1 MARGARGEG
10 DPRGK
15 WPEPRS
21 RGLVEAGQRQGRG
34 RALTSDAPA
43 IGQAPVECAGDCSS
57 ATCAPSLPAPQ
68 RSGPEDCD
76 GVELEGEAGRRG
88 PGELRALVLTW
99 PGKRSASRAEPGR
112 VADGS
117 NLLGRDGLWRAPEVT
132 CPAPGGRLI
141 RRPAALRFPGHGQ
154 GDEAVGERDDDSGW
168 GRWSRPSE
176 MKGGHALIGRLLK
189 PQKRPPK
196 APILSGRGADWAER
210 VANRNSSTTA
220 RRSADR
226 GTTYR
231 PERSRDSPQASR
243 ATARALEG
251 RRTSP
256 TNISTG
262 WTMWQTAGPLEQTTD
277 GGPPGD
283 EPRRMRLG
291 PVEASVCTPLSST
304 PPPSVTAGSMQV
316 RPELLESRSRHRDGC
331 RFPGV
336 VDLGGVASH
345 LLRRVFSRGPPRP
358 KTPRARPASKAG

>member
-1 MARGARGEG
+1 M
-10 DPRGK
+10 
-15 WPEPRS
+15 
-21 RGLVEAGQRQGRG
+21 
-34 RALTSDAPA
+34 TSDAPA

-57 ATCAPSLPAPQ
+57 ATCAPLAP
-68 RSGPEDCD
+68 RATALGAR
-76 GVELEGEAGRRG
+76 GLRRG
-88 PGELRALVLTW
+88 RA
-99 PGKRSASRAEPGR
+99 RGR
-112 VADGS
+112 
-117 NLLGRDGLWRAPEVT
+117 GRGRTARTWRAPGSGVDLTWEAFGIAGGARAGSRRKQFAGPRGPLAGTRSDVSGSWGPSDSSTGGAEVSRSR
-132 CPAPGGRLI
+132 ARRRGSRREGR
-141 RRPAALRFPGHGQ
+141 RFGL
-154 GDEAVGERDDDSGW
+154 

-256 TNISTG
+256 TDISTG

-283 EPRRMRLG
+283 EPRRMRLV